1 MEPGAARGD
10 ALSVCLLEPY
20 HTGSH
25 RAWVDGYAAHSAHRV
40 EPLVMEGRFWKWR
53 MHGGAVTLARGF
65 RERYAGAPPPDVLL
79 ATDMLDLTT
88 FLALTRD
95 LTHAVPVALYMHENQ
110 LTYPPQPGERRDLH
124 YGFINYASMLAA
136 DRVWFNSA
144 YHLEAWFE
152 ELPRLLKHFPDYTEL
167 HTVDELRARS
177 DVLPLGLDL
186 GRLDAHRPAEPR
198 EGPLLIVWNHRWE
211 YDKDPATFFRAL
223 YALQERGF
231 AFEVAILGEMFVR
244 VPPEFE
250 EARRR
255 LGDRIVQFGYAP
267 SLAEYAGWLWR
278 GDLAVST
285 AIQESFGAAAVEAMY
300 CDCVPVL
307 PDRLA
312 YPQFVPGA
320 LRERCLYRTFDEL
333 VERLAWWAD
342 HVEEART
349 TSLRRVVAEYD
360 WSAMAPEYDLRL
372 VELAG
377 ARQDGAAR

>member
-1 MEPGAARGD
+1 MTGVDGTGLTVA
-10 ALSVCLLEPY
+10 LLEPY
-20 HTGSH
+20 STGSH
-25 RAWVDGYAAHSAHRV
+25 RAWAEGYGAHSAARV
-40 EPLVMEGRFWKWR
+40 EPLAMDGRFWKWR
-53 MHGGAVTLARGF
+53 MHGGAVTLAREF
-65 RERYAGAPPPDVLL
+65 RARYADAPLPDVLL

-144 YHLEAWFE
+144 YHLESWFD
-152 ELPRLLKHFPDYTEL
+152 ELPRLLKHFPDYTES
-167 HTVDELRARS
+167 HTVEELRARS

-186 GRLDAHRPAEPR
+186 RRLDAHRGAER
-198 EGPLLIVWNHRWE
+198 RQGPLLIVWNHRWE

-223 YALQERGF
+223 YALQERGVE
-231 AFEVAILGEMFVR
+231 FEVAILGEMFVR

-278 GDLAVST
+278 GDVVVST
-285 AIQESFGAAAVEAMY
+285 AIQEFFGAAAAEAMY

-307 PDRLA
+307 PSRLA
-312 YPQFVPGA
+312 YPQYVPVA
-320 LRERCLYRTFDEL
+320 LRERCLYGTFDEL
-333 VERLAWWAD
+333 VERLEWWAG
-342 HVEEART
+342 HVAEARG
-349 TSLRRVVAEYD
+349 TSVRDAVARYD
-360 WSAMAPEYDLRL
+360 WAAMAPEYDRRL
-372 VELAG
+372 AELVG
-377 ARQDGAAR
+377 ARLLRP